1 MLICKRKMLIN
12 FLTIT
17 KKILNLKQ
25 NKMKNFNQVRE
36 LNTKLPFSAKL
47 LSVFMFL
54 LSFSSIAQEQVTM
67 SLEWL
72 GSTSTTADFQVRLTN
87 TGALP
92 LKFNSLII
100 RGKHAEN
107 IVTDGASISF
117 KALNTNTNSEWN
129 NWPNFT
135 NALAYREDKNMLN
148 YSSNV
153 KYFTLE
159 TAPVIPAGEGVI
171 VGSYRITVAGGT
183 WLPNSDFAFNF
194 EPTASVIAWVDGSI
208 YTASLKTG
216 GDDIIRVV
224 SGSSQL
230 GIASNTTTNFNVYP
244 NPTNG
249 KFDINL
255 PLNTKANVSI
265 VDTDGK
271 LIIEKNNL
279 SNGAQMNLG
288 NVAPGV
294 YLVNITTDNE
304 VQTIRLVKN

>member
-1 MLICKRKMLIN
+1 
-12 FLTIT
+12 
-17 KKILNLKQ
+17 
-25 NKMKNFNQVRE
+25 MKNFNQVRE
-36 LNTKLPFSAKL
+36 LKTKFSFSTNL

-87 TGALP
+87 TGTLP
-92 LKFNSLII
+92 LNFNSLIV
-100 RGKHAEN
+100 RGTHSDN
-107 IVTDGASISF
+107 IVTNGASISF
-117 KALNTNTNSEWN
+117 SALNNNTNSAWN
-129 NWPNFT
+129 NWPNYT
-135 NALAYREDKNMLN
+135 NPLSYRSDKNMLN

-153 KYFTLE
+153 KYFTNE
-159 TAPVIPAGEGVI
+159 TAPAIPTGEGVI
-171 VGSYRITVAGGT
+171 VGSYRVSVVGGT
-183 WLPNSDFAFNF
+183 WVPNVDFAFDF
-194 EPTASVIAWVDGSI
+194 HSTAAVIAYVDGSK
-208 YTASLKTG
+208 YTKSLATG
-216 GDDIIRVV
+216 GDNIIRVV

-230 GIASNTTTNFNVYP
+230 GVASNTATSFNVYP

-255 PLNTKANVSI
+255 PMNTKANVSV

-294 YLVNITTDNE
+294 YLVSITSENE